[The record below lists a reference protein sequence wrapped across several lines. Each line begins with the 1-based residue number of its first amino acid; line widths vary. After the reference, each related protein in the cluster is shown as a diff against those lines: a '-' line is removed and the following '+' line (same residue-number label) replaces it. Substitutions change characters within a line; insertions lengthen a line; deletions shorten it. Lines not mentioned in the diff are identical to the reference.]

1 MCARVCQHK
10 YPNGSITKYG
20 SSGAGSVFSNIS
32 FILFSPWCTGRLKLQ
47 ITPTPLQRC
56 PSVFHSGRPI
66 QSSQGTRL
74 RLTIPFHDPKF
85 CFHWVDVLPV
95 LNVFSFFDFSCFSP
109 CVLVLIL
116 ILICVLTCFVIVA
129 LLHMLV
135 TQCIFTSCY
144 TLCYCD
150 ILCMQS
156 QLKGEGSNK
165 IMNNIQK

>member
-47 ITPTPLQRC
+47 ITPTSLQRC

-95 LNVFSFFDFSCFSP
+95 LNALSFFDFFLFFSLCP
-109 CVLVLIL
+109 CSHFDPYLCSYLF
-116 ILICVLTCFVIVA
+116 CHCRIVTHA
-129 LLHMLV
+129 CHAVHLHFMLHPLLLRHSLHAIP
-135 TQCIFTSCY
+135 TQR
-144 TLCYCD
+144 
-150 ILCMQS
+150 
-156 QLKGEGSNK
+156 
-165 IMNNIQK
+165 